1 MCHNFNQFRPE
12 VLVKL
17 AQGILN
23 VLEAEWPTK
32 EGRELYA
39 RSPEGSDESLS
50 LASCL
55 GRTVAWPEK
64 IKGVSVFLGQMREY
78 S

>member
-1 MCHNFNQFRPE
+1 MLQVIFVYHNFNQLRPV

-17 AQGILN
+17 AEGILN
-23 VLEAEWPTK
+23 VLEAEWSTK

-39 RSPEGSDESLS
+39 QSQEGSNKSLF

-55 GRTVAWPEK
+55 GRIVARPEK
-64 IKGVSVFLGQMREY
+64 KKGSRYF
-78 S
+78 